1 MKKIAI
7 NGFGRIGRMALQ
19 AIKQRKLDFKI
30 VAINDLAD
38 PETLAHLLEF
48 DSTYGSFGERISF
61 SDNSLTIDGEE
72 IPVFSKRN
80 PEDLPWGE
88 LEVDVALECTGV
100 FRHREKAKMHLNA
113 GAKRV
118 LISAPA
124 KDKVDGTFVLGVNEG
139 DFDPDKHFIVSNA
152 SCTTN
157 CLAPVAKVLD
167 QEFRIKKG
175 LMTTIHSYTGDQRI
189 LDAPHKDLR
198 RARAAALSM
207 IPTTTGAAKAVALV
221 LPRLDGK
228 LNGMA
233 VRVPTPTVSLV
244 DLTVE
249 IENRATKEE
258 INAAFEKAAN
268 NELSGILGYETRP
281 LVSID
286 YKMDSRSSII
296 DAQSTQ
302 VVGGNLTKVIAWY
315 DNEWGY
321 ANRLVDL
328 AGHIAR

>member
-1 MKKIAI
+1 
-7 NGFGRIGRMALQ
+7 
-19 AIKQRKLDFKI
+19 
-30 VAINDLAD
+30 
-38 PETLAHLLEF
+38 
-48 DSTYGSFGERISF
+48 
-61 SDNSLTIDGEE
+61 
-72 IPVFSKRN
+72 
-80 PEDLPWGE
+80 
-88 LEVDVALECTGV
+88 
-100 FRHREKAKMHLNA
+100 
-113 GAKRV
+113 
-118 LISAPA
+118 
-124 KDKVDGTFVLGVNEG
+124 
-139 DFDPDKHFIVSNA
+139 
-152 SCTTN
+152 
-157 CLAPVAKVLD
+157 
-167 QEFRIKKG
+167 
-175 LMTTIHSYTGDQRI
+175 
-189 LDAPHKDLR
+189 
-198 RARAAALSM
+198 
-207 IPTTTGAAKAVALV
+207 V